1 MYIMKIKIFFLISAM
16 NALSYLCFGN
26 CCKNCCNCW
35 EECFGKENEN
45 EQKDDNVED
54 DSENVKKD
62 EKEKSEEDENE
73 GFYHNASL
81 TIKNF
86 SNINTEGFELIEKNS
101 LNVQKQYVKIGLIGE
116 KEEGKTFLYEKLF
129 DIKKDS
135 NLMPTQDL
143 NFKYNESKNLMVIE
157 NQLLHPFSYFK
168 KEEIKKNIGEL
179 NNSEDIKVDYFLKYK
194 FTEEFIKSYSELMI
208 IVCGKIENDEDI
220 VLLNNLINQ
229 YKSPI
234 FSTKLVVV
242 HKIEE
247 IDSIASLNK
256 YIDDTVEKIQEKIPL
271 KKRIFVK
278 INENDLDLTFYE
290 QENQKNVFHIFIAND
305 NSEEIKNHNKNAIQ
319 YLKSFFNG
327 TVTFNSLS
335 IPEQI
340 KRTFTKFS
348 DKIYNEEIKIEK
360 FSTIEN
366 NEKKIIRYNG
376 KLTYREKLN
385 IKIKQNIEQEKY
397 WEEDI
402 ITYAKTECSEE
413 FLSFCFILAEEIT
426 FSKMKSIEIDSNTT
440 GPFLYFVFC
449 YKDSSGYEN
458 KYELKQPLTDKEF
471 NEINKNAEQ
480 YNYVTKDHLLIFK
493 IPIKKKIKKIYD

>member
-1 MYIMKIKIFFLISAM
+1 MKIKIFFLISAM
-16 NALSYLCFGN
+16 NALSYSGYGD
-26 CCKNCCNCW
+26 CCGDCW
-35 EECFGKENEN
+35 EECFGKENGKSGGNGKKKNHEN
-45 EQKDDNVED
+45 G
-54 DSENVKKD
+54 KKD
-62 EKEKSEEDENE
+62 ENEKSEEDE

-208 IVCGKIENDEDI
+208 IVCGKIENNEDI
-220 VLLNNLINQ
+220 VLLNNLIKQ
-229 YKSPI
+229 YRYPI
-234 FSTKLVVV
+234 SSTKLVVV

-247 IDSIASLNK
+247 IDSIESLNE
-256 YIDDTVEKIQEKIPL
+256 YIDHTVEKIQEKIPL
-271 KKRIFVK
+271 EEKKTIK
-278 INENDLDLTFYE
+278 IKEDDLDFTFYE
-290 QENQKNVFHIFIAND
+290 QKNQKDVFHIFIAD
-305 NSEEIKNHNKNAIQ
+305 DKSEEIKNHNKNAIQ
-319 YLKSFFNG
+319 YLKTHLNTGIFN
-327 TVTFNSLS
+327 FLS

-340 KRTFTKFS
+340 KRTFIKFS
-348 DKIYNEEIKIEK
+348 DKIYKEEINIEN

-376 KLTYREKLN
+376 ELTYRENLN
-385 IKIKQNIEQEKY
+385 IKIKKNIEQEKY

-402 ITYAKTECSEE
+402 ITYNKTECSEE
-413 FLSFCFILAEEIT
+413 FLSFYFILAEEIT
-426 FSKMKSIEIDSNTT
+426 FSKMKSIEIDFNTKT

-449 YKDSSGYEN
+449 YKDSSDYEN
-458 KYELKQPLTDKEF
+458 KYELKHSLTDKEV
-471 NEINKNAEQ
+471 NEIEMNAEQ
-480 YNYVTKDHLLIFK
+480 YSYEIRDNLLIFK
-493 IPIKKKIKKIYD
+493 IPNRKKIKKKYD

>member
-1 MYIMKIKIFFLISAM
+1 MKIKIFFLISAM

-54 DSENVKKD
+54 DSENGKKD
-62 EKEKSEEDENE
+62 ENEKSEEDENE
-73 GFYHNASL
+73 GGYHNASL

-86 SNINTEGFELIEKNS
+86 SNINTKEFELIEKNS

-116 KEEGKTFLYEKLF
+116 QEEGKTFLYEKLF

-135 NLMPTQDL
+135 NSMPTQGL

-168 KEEIKKNIGEL
+168 KEEIKKNIEKL
-179 NNSEDIKVDYFLKYK
+179 NNSEDIEVDYFLKYK

-208 IVCGKIENDEDI
+208 IVCGKIENNEDI

-229 YKSPI
+229 YRYPI
-234 FSTKLVVV
+234 SRTKLVVV

-247 IDSIASLNK
+247 IDSIELLNE
-256 YIDDTVEKIQEKIPL
+256 YIKKIQEKIPL
-271 KKRIFVK
+271 EERRLVK
-278 INENDLDLTFYE
+278 INEDDLALTFYE
-290 QENQKNVFHIFIAND
+290 QKKQQKVFHIFIAND

-319 YLKSFFNG
+319 YLKTHLNTG
-327 TVTFNSLS
+327 IFNSLS

-348 DKIYNEEIKIEK
+348 YKIYNEEINIEN

-402 ITYAKTECSEE
+402 ITYDKTECSEE
-413 FLSFCFILAEEIT
+413 FLSFYFILAEGIT
-426 FSKMKSIEIDSNTT
+426 FLEMKSIGYGFNTNSD
-440 GPFLYFVFC
+440 PFLYSVFC
-449 YKDSSGYEN
+449 YKESSGYEN
-458 KYELKQPLTDKEF
+458 KYELKHLLTGKEF
-471 NEINKNAEQ
+471 KEIDQNAEP
-480 YNYVTKDHLLIFK
+480 YNYETKDHLLIFK
-493 IPIKKKIKKIYD
+493 IPIKKKIKKIYE

>member
-1 MYIMKIKIFFLISAM
+1 MKIKIFFLISAM
-16 NALSYLCFGN
+16 NALSYSGYGD
-26 CCKNCCNCW
+26 CCENCCNCW
-35 EECFGKENEN
+35 EECFGKKKEIEESEENGKKKNHEN
-45 EQKDDNVED
+45 G
-54 DSENVKKD
+54 KKD
-62 EKEKSEEDENE
+62 ENEKSEEDENE

-101 LNVQKQYVKIGLIGE
+101 LNVQKQYVKIGIIGE
-116 KEEGKTFLYEKLF
+116 KEEGKTFLYKKLF

-135 NLMPTQDL
+135 NSMPTQDL

-168 KEEIKKNIGEL
+168 KEEIKKKIEES

-208 IVCGKIENDEDI
+208 IVCGKIENNEDI

-229 YKSPI
+229 YRYPI
-234 FSTKLVVV
+234 SSTKLVVV

-247 IDSIASLNK
+247 IDSIESLNE

-305 NSEEIKNHNKNAIQ
+305 NSDEIKNHNKNAIQ
-319 YLKSFFNG
+319 YLKTHLNTG
-327 TVTFNSLS
+327 IFNSLS

-340 KRTFTKFS
+340 KRTFKKFS
-348 DKIYNEEIKIEK
+348 DKIYKEEINLEN

-376 KLTYREKLN
+376 ELTYRENLN
-385 IKIKQNIEQEKY
+385 IKIKKNIEQEKY
-397 WEEDI
+397 WEEEI
-402 ITYAKTECSEE
+402 ITYNKTECSEE
-413 FLSFCFILAEEIT
+413 FLSFYFILAEEIT
-426 FSKMKSIEIDSNTT
+426 FSKMKSIEIDSNTI
-440 GPFLYFVFC
+440 GPFLYSVFC

-458 KYELKQPLTDKEF
+458 KYELKQQLTIKEF
-471 NEINKNAEQ
+471 KEIDDNAEQ
-480 YNYVTKDHLLIFK
+480 YNYEIKDHLLIFK
-493 IPIKKKIKKIYD
+493 IPIKKKIKKIYN

>member
-208 IVCGKIENDEDI
+208 IVCGKIENNEDI

-247 IDSIASLNK
+247 IDSIESLNE
-256 YIDDTVEKIQEKIPL
+256 YIDHTVEKIQEKITL
-271 KKRIFVK
+271 KEKKTIK
-278 INENDLDLTFYE
+278 IKEDDLDFTFYE
-290 QENQKNVFHIFIAND
+290 QKNQKDVFHIFIAND
-305 NSEEIKNHNKNAIQ
+305 NSDEIKKHNKNAIQ
-319 YLKSFFNG
+319 YLNTHLNTG
-327 TVTFNSLS
+327 IFNSLS

-340 KRTFTKFS
+340 KKTFTKFS
-348 DKIYNEEIKIEK
+348 DKIYKEEINIDN
-360 FSTIEN
+360 FFTIKN
-366 NEKKIIRYNG
+366 NEKKIIRYDG
-376 KLTYREKLN
+376 ELTYRENLN
-385 IKIKQNIEQEKY
+385 IKIKKNIEQEKY

-402 ITYAKTECSEE
+402 ITYDKTECSEE
-413 FLSFCFILAEEIT
+413 FLFFHFKFAEEIT
-426 FSKMKSIEIDSNTT
+426 YAEIKNIEIDFDISS
-440 GPFLYFVFC
+440 GHFLHSVFW

-458 KYELKQPLTDKEF
+458 KYELKYLLTDNEV
-471 NEINKNAEQ
+471 NEIEMNAEQ
-480 YNYVTKDHLLIFK
+480 YDYEIRYNLLIFK
-493 IPIKKKIKKIYD
+493 IPNRKKIKKKYD

>member
-1 MYIMKIKIFFLISAM
+1 MKIKIFFLISAM
-16 NALSYLCFGN
+16 NTLSYSGYGD
-26 CCKNCCNCW
+26 CCGDCWDCW
-35 EECFGKENEN
+35 EECFENKKEIEEN
-45 EQKDDNVED
+45 KN
-54 DSENVKKD
+54 KKV
-62 EKEKSEEDENE
+62 EKEDENWKSEEDENE
-73 GFYHNASL
+73 GVYHNASL
-81 TIKNF
+81 TLKNF

-101 LNVQKQYVKIGLIGE
+101 LNVQKQYVRIGIIGE

-135 NLMPTQDL
+135 NSMPTQVL

-168 KEEIKKNIGEL
+168 KEEIKKNIEKL
-179 NNSEDIKVDYFLKYK
+179 NNSEDIEVDYFLKYK

-208 IVCGKIENDEDI
+208 IVCGKIENNEDI

-229 YKSPI
+229 YRYPI
-234 FSTKLVVV
+234 SSTKLVVV

-247 IDSIASLNK
+247 IDSIESLNE
-256 YIDDTVEKIQEKIPL
+256 YIEYTVKKIQEKIPL
-271 KKRIFVK
+271 EERIFIK
-278 INENDLDLTFYE
+278 IKEDDLDFTFYE
-290 QENQKNVFHIFIAND
+290 QKNQKDVFHIFIAND

-319 YLKSFFNG
+319 YLKTYLNTG
-327 TVTFNSLS
+327 IFNSLS

-348 DKIYNEEIKIEK
+348 DKIYKEEINIEN

-376 KLTYREKLN
+376 ELTYRENLN
-385 IKIKQNIEQEKY
+385 IKIKKNIEQEKY

-402 ITYAKTECSEE
+402 ITYDKTECSEE
-413 FLSFCFILAEEIT
+413 FLSFYFILAEGIT
-426 FSKMKSIEIDSNTT
+426 FLEMKSIEINFNTT
-440 GPFLYFVFC
+440 GSFLYSVFW

-458 KYELKQPLTDKEF
+458 KYELKHLLTAKDL
-471 NEINKNAEQ
+471 NEIDYNEEQ
-480 YNYVTKDHLLIFK
+480 YSYEIKDHRLIFK
-493 IPIKKKIKKIYD
+493 IPIRKKIIKIYN

>member
-1 MYIMKIKIFFLISAM
+1 MKIKIFFLISAM
-16 NALSYLCFGN
+16 NALSYSGYGD
-26 CCKNCCNCW
+26 CCGDCW
-35 EECFGKENEN
+35 EECFGKENGKSGGNGKKKNHEN
-45 EQKDDNVED
+45 G
-54 DSENVKKD
+54 KKD
-62 EKEKSEEDENE
+62 ENEKSEEDE

-143 NFKYNESKNLMVIE
+143 NFKYNETKNLMVIE

-208 IVCGKIENDEDI
+208 IVCGKIENNEDI

-229 YKSPI
+229 YRYPI
-234 FSTKLVVV
+234 SSTKLVVV

-247 IDSIASLNK
+247 IDSIESLNE
-256 YIDDTVEKIQEKIPL
+256 YIEKIQEKIPL
-271 KKRIFVK
+271 LERRFVK
-278 INENDLDLTFYE
+278 INEDDLDFTFYE
-290 QENQKNVFHIFIAND
+290 QKNQQNVFHIFIAD
-305 NSEEIKNHNKNAIQ
+305 DKSEEIKNHNKNAIQ
-319 YLKSFFNG
+319 YLKFFLNG
-327 TVTFNSLS
+327 NVAFDFLS

-348 DKIYNEEIKIEK
+348 DKIYKEEINIEN

-366 NEKKIIRYNG
+366 DEKKIIRYNG
-376 KLTYREKLN
+376 ELTYRENLN
-385 IKIKQNIEQEKY
+385 IKIKKNIEQEKY

-402 ITYAKTECSEE
+402 ITYNKTECSEE
-413 FLSFCFILAEEIT
+413 FLFFHFKFAEEIT
-426 FSKMKSIEIDSNTT
+426 FLEMKSIGYDFNKNND
-440 GPFLYFVFC
+440 PFLYSVFC

-458 KYELKQPLTDKEF
+458 KYELKYLLTDNEV
-471 NEINKNAEQ
+471 NEIEMNAEQ
-480 YNYVTKDHLLIFK
+480 YDYEIRYNLLIFK
-493 IPIKKKIKKIYD
+493 IPIEKKIKKKYD

>member
-1 MYIMKIKIFFLISAM
+1 MKIKIFFLISAM
-16 NALSYLCFGN
+16 NALSYSGYGD
-26 CCKNCCNCW
+26 CCGDCWDCW
-35 EECFGKENEN
+35 EECFGKENGKSEGNGKKKNHEN
-45 EQKDDNVED
+45 G
-54 DSENVKKD
+54 KKD
-62 EKEKSEEDENE
+62 ENEKSEENENE
-73 GFYHNASL
+73 WFYYNAFL
-81 TIKNF
+81 TIKNL
-86 SNINTEGFELIEKNS
+86 SDINTDGFELIEKNS
-101 LNVQKQYVKIGLIGE
+101 LNVQKQYKRIGIIWE

-135 NLMPTQDL
+135 NLMPTQVL
-143 NFKYNESKNLMVIE
+143 NFKYNESTNLMVIE

-168 KEEIKKNIGEL
+168 KEEIKKEIEES

-194 FTEEFIKSYSELMI
+194 FTEEFIKSNSDLMI

-229 YKSPI
+229 YRYPKSN
-234 FSTKLVVV
+234 TYLVVV

-247 IDSIASLNK
+247 IDSIDSLNE
-256 YIDDTVEKIQEKIPL
+256 YINHTVNKIQEKITL

-278 INENDLDLTFYE
+278 INEDDLNFTFYE

-348 DKIYNEEIKIEK
+348 DKIYNEEIKIEN

-366 NEKKIIRYNG
+366 NEKKIIRYDG
-376 KLTYREKLN
+376 KLTYRENLN
-385 IKIKQNIEQEKY
+385 IKIKKNIEQEKY

-402 ITYAKTECSEE
+402 ITHDKTECSEE
-413 FLSFCFILAEEIT
+413 FLSFYFILAEGIT
-426 FSKMKSIEIDSNTT
+426 FSKMESIEIDFNTT
-440 GPFLYFVFC
+440 GPFLYSVFY

-458 KYELKQPLTDKEF
+458 KYELKHLLTDNEV

-480 YNYVTKDHLLIFK
+480 YNYVIKDHLLIFK